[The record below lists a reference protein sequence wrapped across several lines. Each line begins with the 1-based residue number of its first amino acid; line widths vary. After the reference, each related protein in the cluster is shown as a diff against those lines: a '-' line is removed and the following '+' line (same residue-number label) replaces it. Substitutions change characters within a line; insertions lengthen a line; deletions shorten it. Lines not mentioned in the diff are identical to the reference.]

1 MSIKNAADLVRAQGR
16 YGDSQLM
23 HVTPKEVQALQTIAQ
38 AHGKSLSVNPNTGL
52 PEAFDLGAILPTVA
66 GTVVGSMVGMPWLG
80 AAIGGLGTYATTG
93 SLEKGLMAGLGA
105 FGGASFGA
113 ALGAAGAGGA
123 GAATG
128 VAETAATTGIG
139 ELASAAAY
147 DAGLAG
153 VGGNVGAATSGAAM
167 SPMQLAGAYDAGLS
181 GVGANMPALSGAERF
196 ASMGAADKLS
206 SMGSGIQ
213 NLLTNPAETWAGMG
227 GIKGQGMN
235 LNMMAA
241 PLMSGAFN
249 STSTSSTDTEPKGD
263 IRQYDYDPIG
273 RRFAARP
280 VVSARNF
287 QGFQPSVFGYA
298 EGGEVEP
305 GVDEANRN
313 QIAKFYRSYLGRE
326 PDAAGLDYWAQQMN
340 AGASPQDILNS
351 IKLSPEA
358 TGIQQNKALED
369 YYRDYLGRSPS
380 ASEMAGLQQS
390 IQAGTPLDQ
399 VQQNIRQ
406 SQEAAGIAAAAQQ
419 RQQMFSPLPPAGP
432 MVGQTPVQQTG
443 IGMIPNRYQAPVNI
457 PSQGVQDYNQL
468 LANRANYEYNVMPMP
483 QAMRPRTPAEQAA
496 ARDRQLIGQQMMLN
510 AMLAAKPV
518 VPPQNGTQ
526 GNSQYNQGY
535 YAGHGGADGVGGATS
550 DGTDGGMGGVGDA
563 GSPGMGATADGV
575 GSDGGDGGGD
585 GGGGDG
591 GGGDG
596 SGGGFA
602 RGGAIGIMS
611 APKFQAGGEMES
623 DAFVIPADVVSALGN
638 GSTDAGVRKLN
649 DYLGVALLIEGEGD
663 GLSDDIPATIDGE
676 QPARVAD
683 GEVYIPADIVAQLG
697 EGDPE
702 EGAEMLYELIDKVRQ
717 AAHGKKTQQREVD
730 LNEVMPE

>member
-23 HVTPKEVQALQTIAQ
+23 HVTPREVQALQTIAQ

-66 GTVVGSMVGMPWLG
+66 GTVVGSMVGAPWLG

-113 ALGAAGAGGA
+113 ALGGV
-123 GAATG
+123 GAAPSAVAPT
-128 VAETAATTGIG
+128 VAETAAATGIG
-139 ELASAAAY
+139 ELAAAPVAE
-147 DAGLAG
+147 AFPVAMGGSTATPLAG
-153 VGGNVGAATSGAAM
+153 DFGSQLAAM
-167 SPMQLAGAYDAGLS
+167 DASLAASPVAQTAT
-181 GVGANMPALSGAERF
+181 PALTGAERF
-196 ASMGAADKLS
+196 ATMGAADKMS
-206 SMGSGIQ
+206 SIGSGIEK
-213 NLLTNPAETWAGMG
+213 LFTNPSETWAAMG
-227 GIKGQGMN
+227 GLKGQGMN
-235 LNMMAA
+235 LGMMAA

-249 STSTSSTDTEPKGD
+249 STSTSSTDTEPKGE
-263 IRQYDYDPIG
+263 IRQQDYDPIG
-273 RRFAARP
+273 GRYVRRP

-305 GVDEANRN
+305 GVDESNRN
-313 QIAKFYRSYLGRE
+313 QIAKFYRAYLGRE
-326 PDAAGLDYWAQQMN
+326 PDAAGLDYWAQQMQ
-340 AGASPQDILNS
+340 AGATPQQVLNN
-351 IKLSPEA
+351 IKLSQEA

-369 YYRDYLGRSPS
+369 YYRDYLGRSPD
-380 ASEMAGLQQS
+380 
-390 IQAGTPLDQ
+390 QAGRDYWLKDLQGGQTLAQ
-399 VQQNIRQ
+399 VQENIRR
-406 SQEAAGIAAAAQQ
+406 SQEAAGITAAAQQ
-419 RQQMFSPLPPAGP
+419 RQQMFSPLPPTAP
-432 MVGQTPVQQTG
+432 MTAQTPVQQTG
-443 IGMIPNRYQAPVNI
+443 INMIPNRYQAPVNI

-483 QAMRPRTPAEQAA
+483 QAMRPRTPVEQAA
-496 ARDRQLIGQQMMLN
+496 ARDRQLIGQQMVRESMQPK
-510 AMLAAKPV
+510 APAAPAAAPTTSADDYQREV
-518 VPPQNGTQ
+518 TQ
-526 GNSQYNQGY
+526 RLGYNPF
-535 YAGHGGADGVGGATS
+535 A
-550 DGTDGGMGGVGDA
+550 
-563 GSPGMGATADGV
+563 P
-575 GSDGGDGGGD
+575 GGGEGNAA
-585 GGGGDG
+585 GGRIQKYAQG
-591 GGGDG
+591 
-596 SGGGFA
+596 
-602 RGGAIGIMS
+602 GIMS

-683 GEVYIPADIVAQLG
+683 GEVYVPAEIVAQLG

-702 EGAEMLYELIDKVRQ
+702 EGAEMLYELIDRVRQ

-730 LNEVMPE
+730 LDEVMPE

>member
-66 GTVVGSMVGMPWLG
+66 GTVVGSMVGAPWLG

-113 ALGAAGAGGA
+113 ALGAAGAVPS
-123 GAATG
+123 AAPAA
-128 VAETAATTGIG
+128 VAETALNTGIG
-139 ELASAAAY
+139 ELATTATADALASGTTGALGAYTLPGSAASITAPTMVSPAMVSAATPTFGGAIPTGLGPTMEAAASGALASAPTSVSPTLSATQA
-147 DAGLAG
+147 AGLLGEYGGRAPSLSPAG
-153 VGGNVGAATSGAAM
+153 YADLPLSDRVSALGTGIERLFSDPSGTFSQIGG
-167 SPMQLAGAYDAGLS
+167 L
-181 GVGANMPALSGAERF
+181 
-196 ASMGAADKLS
+196 
-206 SMGSGIQ
+206 
-213 NLLTNPAETWAGMG
+213 
-227 GIKGQGMN
+227 KGQGMN
-235 LNMMAA
+235 LGMMAA
-241 PLMSGAFN
+241 PLMSGTFN
-249 STSTSSTDTEPKGD
+249 SSGTSSANTEPKGD
-263 IRQYDYDPIG
+263 IRQQDYDPIG
-273 RRFAARP
+273 GRYVKRP
-280 VVSARNF
+280 VVAARDF
-287 QGFQPSVFGYA
+287 TGFKPSIFGYA

-313 QIAKFYRSYLGRE
+313 QIARFYRTYLGRE
-326 PDAAGLDYWAQQMN
+326 PDAAGMDYWAKQMQG
-340 AGASPQDILNS
+340 GATSQDVLSN
-351 IKLSPEA
+351 IKLSQEA

-369 YYRDYLGRSPS
+369 YYRDYLGRSPD
-380 ASEMAGLQQS
+380 
-390 IQAGTPLDQ
+390 QAGRDYWLKDLQGGQPLSQ
-399 VQQNIRQ
+399 VQENIRR

-419 RQQMFSPLPPAGP
+419 RQQMFSPLPPTAP
-432 MVGQTPVQQTG
+432 MTAQTPVQQTG

-483 QAMRPRTPAEQAA
+483 QAMRPRTPVEQAA
-496 ARDRQLIGQQMMLN
+496 ARDRQLIGQQMVLN
-510 AMLAAKPV
+510 SINKGAAPAVKEEERRPV
-518 VPPQNGTQ
+518 EGERVQENIGGWGSNAAGGRIQKYAQ
-526 GNSQYNQGY
+526 G
-535 YAGHGGADGVGGATS
+535 
-550 DGTDGGMGGVGDA
+550 
-563 GSPGMGATADGV
+563 
-575 GSDGGDGGGD
+575 
-585 GGGGDG
+585 
-591 GGGDG
+591 
-596 SGGGFA
+596 
-602 RGGAIGIMS
+602 GIMS

-702 EGAEMLYELIDKVRQ
+702 EGAEMLYELIDRVRQ

-730 LNEVMPE
+730 LDEVMPE

>member
-206 SMGSGIQ
+206 SIGSGIQ
-213 NLLTNPAETWAGMG
+213 NLFTNPAETWAGMG

-235 LNMMAA
+235 LGMMAA

-280 VVSARNF
+280 VVAAKNF
-287 QGFQPSVFGYA
+287 TGFQPSVFGYA
-298 EGGEVEP
+298 EGGKTETGLE
-305 GVDEANRN
+305 DSNRA
-313 QIAKFYRSYLGRE
+313 QIARFYRTYLNRE
-326 PDAAGLDYWAQQMN
+326 PDQAGLDYWTNEAN
-340 AGASPQDILNS
+340 SGASLQSVLNN
-351 IKLSPEA
+351 IKISEEA
-358 TGIQQNKALED
+358 KGLQSNRGIED
-369 YYRDYLGRSPS
+369 VYRDYLGRSPS
-380 ASEMAGLQQS
+380 ANEMAGLQQS

-406 SQEAAGIAAAAQQ
+406 SQEASGIAAAAQQ
-419 RQQMFSPLPPAGP
+419 RQQAFSPLPPAGP
-432 MVGQTPVQQTG
+432 MVAQTPVQQTG
-443 IGMIPNRYQAPVNI
+443 INMIPNRYQAPVNI
-457 PSQGVQDYNQL
+457 PSQGVQDYNQM
-468 LANRANYEYNVMPMP
+468 LANRAAYEYTQMPML
-483 QAMRPRTPAEQAA
+483 QAMRPRTPVEQAA
-496 ARDRQLIGQQMMLN
+496 IRDRQLLGQSMMAQN
-510 AMLAAKPV
+510 ALQGATPKVKKEEERPV
-518 VPPQNGTQ
+518 EQTTYQ
-526 GNSQYNQGY
+526 GDVWSQ
-535 YAGHGGADGVGGATS
+535 GHGGY
-550 DGTDGGMGGVGDA
+550 
-563 GSPGMGATADGV
+563 
-575 GSDGGDGGGD
+575 DGGGRVQKYAQ
-585 GGGGDG
+585 G
-591 GGGDG
+591 
-596 SGGGFA
+596 
-602 RGGAIGIMS
+602 GIMS

-683 GEVYIPADIVAQLG
+683 GEVYVPADIVAQLG

>member
-196 ASMGAADKLS
+196 ASMGTADKLS

-213 NLLTNPAETWAGMG
+213 NLLTNPAETFSAMG
-227 GIKGQGMN
+227 GLKGQGSN
-235 LNMMAA
+235 LGMMMA

-249 STSTSSTDTEPKGD
+249 SNGTSSTDTEPKGD
-263 IRQYDYDPIG
+263 IRQSDYDPIG
-273 RRFAARP
+273 GRYVNRP
-280 VVSARNF
+280 VVATKNF
-287 QGFQPSVFGYA
+287 TGFQPSVFGYA

-305 GVDEANRN
+305 GIDEANRN

-340 AGASPQDILNS
+340 ANASPQDILNS

-369 YYRDYLGRSPS
+369 YYRDYLGRRPD
-380 ASEMAGLQQS
+380 
-390 IQAGTPLDQ
+390 QAGRDYWLSDLQKGATLEQ

-419 RQQMFSPLPPAGP
+419 RQQAFSPLPPTGP

-457 PSQGVQDYNQL
+457 PSQGVADYNQL

-483 QAMRPRTPAEQAA
+483 QAMRPRTPVEQQAM
-496 ARDRQLIGQQMMLN
+496 RDRQLVGQQIMLN
-510 AMLAAKPV
+510 NMNKAGIAAAAAKEAERRPV
-518 VPPQNGTQ
+518 ETERVQENI
-526 GNSQYNQGY
+526 
-535 YAGHGGADGVGGATS
+535 GGW
-550 DGTDGGMGGVGDA
+550 
-563 GSPGMGATADGV
+563 
-575 GSDGGDGGGD
+575 
-585 GGGGDG
+585 GGGGESAG
-591 GGGDG
+591 GRIQKYAQG
-596 SGGGFA
+596 
-602 RGGAIGIMS
+602 GIMS

>member
-66 GTVVGSMVGMPWLG
+66 GTVVGSMVGAPWLG

-105 FGGASFGA
+105 FGGASFGSALADVGSKA
-113 ALGAAGAGGA
+113 ALATPEGAAGLLGVDAANVSIGPGSQAGMLAEQAADFGQAGLENIASSAGYAAGANPVVPSFGTNFGA
-123 GAATG
+123 G
-128 VAETAATTGIG
+128 IQ
-139 ELASAAAY
+139 
-147 DAGLAG
+147 
-153 VGGNVGAATSGAAM
+153 
-167 SPMQLAGAYDAGLS
+167 QLA
-181 GVGANMPALSGAERF
+181 ANPS
-196 ASMGAADKLS
+196 
-206 SMGSGIQ
+206 
-213 NLLTNPAETWAGMG
+213 ETWAAMG
-227 GIKGQGMN
+227 GLKGQGKN
-235 LNMMAA
+235 LGMMMA

-249 STSTSSTDTEPKGD
+249 STSTTSEPEAQGD
-263 IRQYDYDPIG
+263 IRQYDYDPVG

-280 VVSARNF
+280 AVSARNF

-298 EGGEVEP
+298 EGGEVDS
-305 GVDEANRN
+305 GVDESNRN
-313 QIAKFYRSYLGRE
+313 QIARFYRTYLGRE
-326 PDAAGLDYWAQQMN
+326 PDSAGMDYWAKQMQG
-340 AGASPQDILNS
+340 GATAQDILNN
-351 IKLSPEA
+351 IKLSQEA
-358 TGIQQNKALED
+358 TQIQQNKALED
-369 YYRDYLGRSPS
+369 YYRDYLGRSPNATELS
-380 ASEMAGLQQS
+380 GLQQTL
-390 IQAGTPLDQ
+390 QAGTPLDQ

-406 SQEAAGIAAAAQQ
+406 SQEAAGIQAAAQQ

-510 AMLAAKPV
+510 AMYAPKTAAKEDRRLIDDERV
-518 VPPQNGTQ
+518 RENI
-526 GNSQYNQGY
+526 
-535 YAGHGGADGVGGATS
+535 GGWGG
-550 DGTDGGMGGVGDA
+550 
-563 GSPGMGATADGV
+563 
-575 GSDGGDGGGD
+575 GGDGGGDGGAAGGD

-611 APKFQAGGEMES
+611 APRFQAGGEMES

-683 GEVYIPADIVAQLG
+683 GEVYVPADIVAQLG

-702 EGAEMLYELIDKVRQ
+702 EGAEMLYELIDRVRQ

-730 LNEVMPE
+730 LDEVMPE